1 MTVHIYGFDNASR
14 LVGWTRNV
22 LLVRWI
28 LLLAVCLGL
37 VGCAGSPSADD
48 LSISSHSAGDLAIVE
63 YALVEQSVDNP
74 DHAAFTERA
83 RQAVLMQRGGLGAS
97 RHCDRLAEDNVI
109 LAPYGLRIELNPTPP
124 FSAYALYQ
132 GDRLIHRD
140 ITHFSETILYAN
152 DFALPFE
159 TIHGDRLVADTLGL
173 RRISTASSARKVSAA
188 LVDGGGLAYAA
199 LPVSASVAYAGSAP
213 AEAQAAFGSQTL
225 SGQPLQFVANS
236 DSGSQ
241 VRLHYAGSDLPYVYD
256 SVIHGQTGETAV
268 FNPGSSGSIAWF
280 YALRD
285 GLWYYVEIDSR
296 GE

>member
-1 MTVHIYGFDNASR
+1 MHTYGFDNASR
-14 LVGWTRNV
+14 LVGWMRNV

-63 YALVEQSVDNP
+63 YALVEQSEDNP
-74 DHAAFTERA
+74 NHAAFTERA
-83 RQAVLMQRGGLGAS
+83 RQAVLMQRSGLGAS
-97 RHCDRLAEDNVI
+97 RLYDRLVKDNEA
-109 LAPYGLRIELNPTPP
+109 LAPYGLRVEINPTPP

-140 ITHFSETILYAN
+140 IAHFSEINLYAD

-188 LVDGGGLAYAA
+188 LVDGSGLAYAA
-199 LPVSASVAYAGSAP
+199 LPVSASVAYAGTAP
-213 AEAQAAFGSQTL
+213 AETQAVFGSRNL
-225 SGQPLQFVANS
+225 SGRPFQFVTNP
-236 DSGSQ
+236 DSGSH

-256 SVIHGQTGETAV
+256 SVIHDQAGETAV

-285 GLWYYVEIDSR
+285 GLWYYIEIDSR
-296 GE
+296 SE